1 MRTAVAE
8 RTITGFNND
17 SVSIRIFWKHINRC
31 RSPNRAAVPAFK
43 FCRAAQAFAYAS

>member
-17 SVSIRIFWKHINRC
+17 SVSIRIFWKHINRH
-31 RSPNRAAVPAFK
+31 RSPFGLRCLTLSFGH
-43 FCRAAQAFAYAS
+43 AAQALAYAS

>member
-17 SVSIRIFWKHINRC
+17 SVSIRIFWKHINRH
-31 RSPNRAAVPAFK
+31 RSPNRTAVPAFK
-43 FCRAAQAFAYAS
+43 FCHAAQALAYAA

>member
-17 SVSIRIFWKHINRC
+17 SVSIRIFWKHING
-31 RSPNRAAVPAFK
+31 NEAEIED
-43 FCRAAQAFAYAS
+43 

>member
-17 SVSIRIFWKHINRC
+17 SVSIRIFWKHINRH
-31 RSPNRAAVPAFK
+31 RSPNRATVPDFK
-43 FCRAAQAFAYAS
+43 FCRAAQALAYAA